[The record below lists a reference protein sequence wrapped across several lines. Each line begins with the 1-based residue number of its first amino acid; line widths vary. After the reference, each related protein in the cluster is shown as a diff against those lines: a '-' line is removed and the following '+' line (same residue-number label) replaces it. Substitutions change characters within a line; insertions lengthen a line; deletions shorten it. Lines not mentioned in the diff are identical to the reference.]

1 MFNWL
6 YSAEWI
12 VPEISAVAPPQYR
25 ASHFSCC
32 GYLPWT
38 VGSHYTGCQLFY
50 LLFQFLDLT
59 ATAEKIAVVLK
70 SSTGHRTAWTQGFS
84 LQRYHTDTV
93 PVFSG
98 NGNSMI
104 DMIHHQH
111 SAKKISDQTVIFLL
125 CSYQPLARPIAPG
138 SFNAPL

>member
-1 MFNWL
+1 M
-6 YSAEWI
+6 I
-12 VPEISAVAPPQYR
+12 P
-25 ASHFSCC
+25 
-32 GYLPWT
+32 
-38 VGSHYTGCQLFY
+38 GCQLFY

-70 SSTGHRTAWTQGFS
+70 SSTGHGTAWTQGFS

-125 CSYQPLARPIAPG
+125 CSYQATGKTNSSRFVQRTSLIKLA
-138 SFNAPL
+138 S